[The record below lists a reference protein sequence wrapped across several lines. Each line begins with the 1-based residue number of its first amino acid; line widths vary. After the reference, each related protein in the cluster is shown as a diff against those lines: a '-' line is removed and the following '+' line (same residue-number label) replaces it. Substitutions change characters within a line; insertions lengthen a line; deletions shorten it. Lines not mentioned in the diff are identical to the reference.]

1 MTNAS
6 IVEVTGGASEEG
18 APSRSPLTE
27 PRLRELL
34 AGVQRRID
42 QISDTRDQLD
52 ALTEAMLAVN
62 SGLEL
67 DATLRR
73 IVRAAINLVDARYG
87 ALGIRGP
94 DGKLTAFINEGMD
107 EETRRLIGHLPEG
120 KGLLGTVSRQH
131 EALRLDDL
139 THHPDSAGFPENHPP
154 MRTFLGVPIRI
165 RGEVFGNLYLTEKA
179 HGAFFTVD
187 DELVLQ
193 ALAAAAAIAVEN
205 SRLYETALTQQMW
218 LEATGRITTE
228 LLSGADPVD
237 VLRLIADSALKLTGA
252 TTTALAVPKPPATPS
267 QEVTELVIRVAS
279 GRLSDVI
286 VGQHVP
292 VDASTSGQAYR
303 ERTPLRAD
311 RLAFALT
318 PEIAAE
324 FGPTLAIPLR
334 TGDKVTGVLIALRAA
349 TATPF
354 EDDQLPLIVTFA
366 DQAAIALELASAQ
379 RRARELEILAD
390 RDRIAR
396 DLHDHVI
403 QRLFAVGLSLNG
415 SLQRTKDP
423 ALAERI
429 GNAVEDLHDVVRDI
443 RSTIFDLH
451 EGGEGKQLRDT
462 LTDTVSELT
471 DHSDLRATVRM
482 SGPLSVVSPD
492 LAEHAEAVLR
502 EAVSNVVRHAKASSV
517 VVTISVGDDLTI
529 DVTDDGQGIPDKVA
543 RSGLHNLE
551 ERARAMQGTLH
562 VHSPADGGT
571 RLIWSAPLP

>member
-1 MTNAS
+1 M
-6 IVEVTGGASEEG
+6 TGGASEYG
-18 APSRSPLTE
+18 VPSRSPLAE

-62 SGLEL
+62 SGLDL

-73 IVRAAINLVDARYG
+73 IVRAAVDLVDARYG

-107 EETRRLIGHLPEG
+107 EETRRLIGRLPEG
-120 KGLLGTVSRQH
+120 HGLLGAVTRH
-131 EALRLDDL
+131 HGPLRLDDL
-139 THHPDSAGFPENHPP
+139 SKHPDSVGFPEHHPP

-165 RGEVFGNLYLTEKA
+165 RGEIFGNLYLTEKA
-179 HGAFFTVD
+179 HGAPFTAD

-205 SRLYETALTQQMW
+205 ARLYETALTQQMW

-237 VLRLIADSALKLTGA
+237 VLRLIADSALELTGA
-252 TTTALAVPKPPATPS
+252 TTTALAVPKPPASPS
-267 QEVTELVIRVAS
+267 EEVTELVVRVAS
-279 GRLSDVI
+279 GRLAEI
-286 VGQHVP
+286 VTGHHLP
-292 VDASTSGQAYR
+292 VAQSTAGRAYR
-303 ERTPLRAD
+303 ERSPLRVD
-311 RLAFALT
+311 RPDYAPT
-318 PEIAAE
+318 PELAVE
-324 FGPTLAIPLR
+324 LGPTLAVPLR
-334 TGDKVTGVLIALRAA
+334 TGDKVTGVLLAFRAA
-349 TATPF
+349 HASPF
-354 EDDQLPLIVTFA
+354 EDDQLPLAATFA

-415 SLQRTKDP
+415 TLQRSTDP
-423 ALAERI
+423 GLQSKLGR
-429 GNAVEDLHDVVRDI
+429 AVDDLHDVVRDI

-451 EGGEGKQLRDT
+451 EGADGRQLRDA
-462 LTDTVSELT
+462 LTDAINELT
-471 DHSDLRATVRM
+471 DHSDLRTTVRM
-482 SGPLSVVSPD
+482 SGPLSVITPD

-502 EAVSNVVRHAKASSV
+502 EAVSNVVRHADASNV
-517 VVTISVGDDLTI
+517 VVTISVGDEFTI
-529 DVTDDGQGIPDKVA
+529 DVSDDGRGIPDRVA
-543 RSGLHNLE
+543 HSGLHNLA
-551 ERARAMQGTLH
+551 ERAKAMQGTLD
-562 VHSPADGGT
+562 VHQQAAGGT
-571 RLIWSAPLP
+571 RLVWSAPLP